1 MNQISNLFPTNWRN
15 LHFIVLVFFS
25 ILLLFGGRN
34 ITEPASRL
42 IITSFYYPFFKIK
55 NFIGEM
61 SAVAAEN
68 DLLREQLVSASSR
81 IAELEEEALENKRL
95 GSLWDFDKLVGYSL
109 VPAKIISVTY
119 NGSLPVSAV
128 INRGA
133 RDTVAVDQSVVNQ
146 SGLVG
151 RITEILGNF
160 SVVQLLTDPANR
172 VAARIAET
180 REMGIVKYKANEG
193 MLLDNFPVQSVINEG
208 DLIVSSGLGRVYVAG
223 LTIGTVRE
231 ITRPDDAQFSKVILD
246 PAANFG
252 SLEELF
258 ILRPDNQ

>member
-1 MNQISNLFPTNWRN
+1 MNQISNLFPKNWRN

-25 ILLLFGGRN
+25 ILLVFGGRN

-42 IITSFYYPFFKIK
+42 IISSFYYPFYKIK
-55 NFIGEM
+55 NFIMEM
-61 SAVAAEN
+61 GTVAAEN
-68 DLLREQLVSASSR
+68 NLLREQLVRVSTR
-81 IAELEEEALENKRL
+81 IAELEEEARENERL
-95 GSLWDFDKLVGYSL
+95 RFLLGFEPPEGYSL
-109 VPAKIISVTY
+109 IPAKVISVTY
-119 NGSLPVSAV
+119 NGALPVSAV

-133 RDTVAVDQSVVNQ
+133 EDTVAVDQPVVNQ
-146 SGLVG
+146 SGLIG

-180 REMGIVKYKANEG
+180 REMGIVKYKTNKG
-193 MLLDNFPVQSVINEG
+193 LVLDNFPVQGTIHEG
-208 DLIVSSGLGRVYVAG
+208 DLIVSSGLGGVYVAG
-223 LTIGTVRE
+223 LTVGTVME
-231 ITRPDDAQFSKVILD
+231 IIRPDDEQFCKVILD

-258 ILRPDNQ
+258 ILRPDNK